1 MLAANAVQPQ
11 LFGTTLVRSRSPYQ
25 CRHGGTTKPVRF
37 ASMTKRQA
45 GDIMH
50 RAREFERSTRR
61 FGRQDG
67 RVTRNGLAVLQTLLF
82 DFLNFRTGRLDPSHA
97 SIARKAGIAERSV
110 RRGLAAL
117 KACGIVNWL
126 QRLAEAFEDGAFVL
140 RQETNA
146 YAVLSVSQWIG
157 FRSRPAAP
165 PPDAGTWGD
174 HPPLPCAITQAM
186 EVAKEGYSPAAVVA
200 ALEGDERNEVA
211 ASLARLLGSALLRG
225 RS

>member
-11 LFGTTLVRSRSPYQ
+11 LFGSTLVRSRSPYR
-25 CRHGGTTKPVRF
+25 CHHGGTTKPVRF

-82 DFLNFRTGRLDPSHA
+82 DFLNFRSGRLDPSHA
-97 SIARKAGIAERSV
+97 AIARKAGIAERSV

-126 QRLAEAFEDGAFVL
+126 QRLVEDFEDGVFVL

-146 YAVLSVSQWIG
+146 YAVLAMSAWIG
-157 FRSRPAAP
+157 FRTRPAAP
-165 PPDAGTWGD
+165 PPDRGTWGD
-174 HPPLPCAITQAM
+174 HPPLPSVITQA
-186 EVAKEGYSPAAVVA
+186 VQAAREGGSITGQIA
-200 ALEGDERNEVA
+200 ALESDERDSLA
-211 ASLARLLGSALLRG
+211 ASLARYGRAFLGSL
-225 RS
+225 S